1 MYATNQSLLR
11 KLLGGSSN
19 KTWETVI
26 KHAKDC
32 VLDDKLYMY
41 RSSEDAIGLL
51 FDSVLTVVGATFD
64 GQNYQP
70 LDKLSVY
77 QMPMVEASKQ
87 KVYKNLN
94 GMVRNWQ
101 ELAHLFIR

>member
-1 MYATNQSLLR
+1 M
-11 KLLGGSSN
+11 LGGSSN

-41 RSSEDAIGLL
+41 RSSEDGVGLL
-51 FDSVLTVVGATFD
+51 LDSVLTVVGATFD

-70 LDKLSVY
+70 LDQLSVY
-77 QMPMVEASKQ
+77 QMVCTSYHIFTSFLVICTYRCCDVWCSK
-87 KVYKNLN
+87 L
-94 GMVRNWQ
+94 M
-101 ELAHLFIR
+101 

>member
-1 MYATNQSLLR
+1 M
-11 KLLGGSSN
+11 
-19 KTWETVI
+19 I

-51 FDSVLTVVGATFD
+51 LDSVLTVVGATFD
-64 GQNYQP
+64 GQNYLP

-77 QMPMVEASKQ
+77 QMVCTSYHIFTSFLVIYSYILMILLRSIIVVVMLGAQ
-87 KVYKNLN
+87 N
-94 GMVRNWQ
+94 
-101 ELAHLFIR
+101 